1 MERAANSQ
9 IVKEQLA
16 HPETDV
22 FTGKSF
28 DELQG
33 EAKQGVDLGSMF
45 SVDEAALKGAF
56 SFDTSALS
64 ALPAVW
70 TCRVLTC
77 PGWTLTFR
85 A

>member
-22 FTGKSF
+22 FTGKTF

-45 SVDEAALKGAF
+45 SVDEAALRSAF
-56 SFDTSALS
+56 SFDASALS
-64 ALPAVW
+64 GAAGGMDLSGID
-70 TCRVLTC
+70 LS
-77 PGWTLTFR
+77 R
-85 A
+85 AGH